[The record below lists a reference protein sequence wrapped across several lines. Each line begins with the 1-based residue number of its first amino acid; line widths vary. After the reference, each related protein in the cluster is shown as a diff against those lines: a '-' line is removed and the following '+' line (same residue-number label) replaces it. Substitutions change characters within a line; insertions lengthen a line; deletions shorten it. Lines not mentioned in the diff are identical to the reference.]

1 MTERH
6 REDRLVSET
15 VYDGRVFHIDSMTV
29 RLPDGRTAGRD
40 VLRHNG
46 GACIVPLDASG
57 NLHLVRQYRIAI
69 ARETLEIPAGKLEP
83 NEDPMSCAIRELR
96 EETGLTAGRI
106 ESLIRIHTTPGY
118 SDELLH
124 IFLATELQEG
134 DSCTDEDEFLTSETH
149 SMEACLQMV
158 EDGTITDSK
167 TVVGI
172 LATARILRG
181 G

>member
-6 REDRLVSET
+6 REDRLTSET
-15 VYDGRVFHIDSMTV
+15 VYDGRVFRIDSRTV

-46 GACIVPLDASG
+46 GACIVPLDAQG
-57 NLHLVRQYRIAI
+57 DLHLVRQYRIAL

-83 NEDPMSCAIRELR
+83 NEDPLSCAIRELR
-96 EETGLTAGRI
+96 EETGLTAGKVVPL
-106 ESLIRIHTTPGY
+106 SVIHTTPGY
-118 SDELLH
+118 SDERLH
-124 IFLATELQEG
+124 IFLATDLRQG
-134 DSCTDEDEFLTSETH
+134 DSCTDEDEFLSAETN
-149 SMEACLQMV
+149 SMEDCLRMV
-158 EDGTITDSK
+158 DDGTITDSK

-172 LATARILRG
+172 LTTARRLRG

>member
-6 REDRLVSET
+6 REDPVTSET
-15 VYDGRVFHIDSMTV
+15 VYVGRVFRIDSMTV

-46 GACIVPLDASG
+46 GACVVPLDAQG
-57 NLHLVRQYRIAI
+57 NVHLVRQYRIAL

-83 NEDPMSCAIRELR
+83 DEDPLVCAIRELR
-96 EETGLTAGRI
+96 EETGLTSGKVEKLAM
-106 ESLIRIHTTPGY
+106 IHPTPGY
-118 SDELLH
+118 SDERLH
-124 IFLATELQEG
+124 IYLATDLREG
-134 DSCTDEDEFLTSETH
+134 ESCTDEDEFLSVEIH
-149 SMEACLQMV
+149 SLEECLRMV
-158 EDGTITDSK
+158 DDGTITDSK

-172 LATARILRG
+172 LSTARRLRG